1 LELILVANQLL
12 ALFLNQDGDMETY
25 DLELRMRRQQVLN
38 LVCHI
43 EGLGKTARI
52 HSHAIGQT
60 PACALTQHSPY
71 RSVFPGSQK
80 RDSMLELRRT
90 IASAFEAA
98 SYLELPWRAFALA

>member
-12 ALFLNQDGDMETY
+12 ALFLNQDGDIETY

-52 HSHAIGQT
+52 HSHWTDTSVRSHPALAI
-60 PACALTQHSPY
+60 SF
-71 RSVFPGSQK
+71 SVSRITKG
-80 RDSMLELRRT
+80 DSMLELRRT

-98 SYLELPWRAFALA
+98 SYF